1 MIAQSSL
8 EEHIEIIERY
18 IALLLGVEDRSIPS
32 VYHVEKELFILSKAN
47 PNVARVL
54 HFVPHSYGAYS
65 DVVRNIVYDSD
76 YVDIRNGRIT
86 LNAKGKRKFKELVK
100 KYGDDP
106 RFKQFLATLKM
117 VRKIYD
123 KLSRDE
129 LLFLMYITY
138 PEYRENSTYYE
149 ELIKRKKEIA
159 QSLLRKGLITKK
171 RYEEIVKE

>member
-1 MIAQSSL
+1 MHAQSSL
-8 EEHIEIIERY
+8 EKHIEIIERY
-18 IALLLGVEDRSIPS
+18 IALLLGVEDRAIPS
-32 VYHVEKELFILSKAN
+32 AYHVEKELFILSRAN

-65 DVVRNIVYDSD
+65 DVVRNIVYESD
-76 YVDIRNGRIT
+76 YIDIRNSRIT
-86 LNAKGKRKFKELVK
+86 LNAKGKRKFEELVK
-100 KYGDDP
+100 EYGGDP
-106 RFKQFLATLKM
+106 RFKHFLAKLKM
-117 VRKIYD
+117 IRNIYD
-123 KLSRDE
+123 KLSKDE

-171 RYEEIVKE
+171 RYEEIVRV